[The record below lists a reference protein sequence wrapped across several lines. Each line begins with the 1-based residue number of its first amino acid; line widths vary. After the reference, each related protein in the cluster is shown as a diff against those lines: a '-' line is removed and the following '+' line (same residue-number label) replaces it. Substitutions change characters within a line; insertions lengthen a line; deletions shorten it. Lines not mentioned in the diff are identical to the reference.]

1 MSYADTH
8 LYRLGVNYHE
18 IPVNRPQ
25 CPVMSYVRDGT
36 HATADNYGSAPN
48 YWPNSR
54 YGTPMPMPEY
64 KDPAWQLG
72 QVIVDRYD
80 STVDHDN
87 YTQVGNLYSL
97 FDEGHRDRLATRI
110 AGVLGQARRE
120 VQLRQLCH
128 FFRADEDYG
137 RRVAE
142 KLGVNVE
149 EVMKELGAVAT

>member
-1 MSYADTH
+1 
-8 LYRLGVNYHE
+8 
-18 IPVNRPQ
+18 
-25 CPVMSYVRDGT
+25 
-36 HATADNYGSAPN
+36 
-48 YWPNSR
+48 
-54 YGTPMPMPEY
+54 
-64 KDPAWQLG
+64 
-72 QVIVDRYD
+72 VIVDRYD